1 MVKDGQAVDASQ
13 RVLSVAQIP
22 PQAIDTIHKYLV
34 ALKRHNI
41 PIQQAVL
48 FGRHVNGDYDEWSDV
63 DLALVSEVFEGIRIG
78 DRSKIRPIT
87 LSMSSE
93 LEVMPY
99 RPSDFTP
106 EDPFVK
112 EILETGVRMV

>member
-1 MVKDGQAVDASQ
+1 M
-13 RVLSVAQIP
+13 AQIP
-22 PQAIDTIHKYLV
+22 TQVIDTIHKYLA
-34 ALKRHNI
+34 ALKSHNI

-48 FGRHVNGDYDEWSDV
+48 FGSYANGHYDEWSDI
-63 DLALVSEVFEGIRIG
+63 DLALVSEVFEGIRIN

-87 LSMSSE
+87 LSVSSE

-99 RPSDFTP
+99 RPGDFTP